1 MSSTTGS
8 LVVVGTG
15 IQAPR
20 HTSIRSESE
29 IRYADLVYYL
39 ADSLASKW
47 ISELRPDAIT
57 LQTYYGEDKDRRQTY
72 REMTDVVVTAARAG
86 NRVCLVLYGH
96 PGVFA
101 QVSHAA
107 VATLKAE
114 GFDTRMEP
122 GVSAEAC
129 LYADLGLDPG
139 ECGVQSFEAT
149 RFLVYRHTLD
159 PAALVVLWQVALSGN
174 LDCIGFESDPAR
186 LQVLVDKLSGWYRL
200 DTPVILYEA
209 AQLPIEDFRAERMA
223 LADLPAA
230 RYREYTTLVIPPAR
244 KAGRDARW
252 IKALA
257 ALD

>member
-1 MSSTTGS
+1 MSSANGS

-29 IRYADLVYYL
+29 IRLADLVYYL
-39 ADSLASKW
+39 ADSLASQW
-47 ISELRPDAIT
+47 ITDLRPDAIS
-57 LQTYYGEDKDRRQTY
+57 LQGHYGENKDRRQTY
-72 REMTDVVVTAARAG
+72 REMTDVIVTATRAG
-86 NRVCLVLYGH
+86 SRVCLVLYGH

-107 VATLKAE
+107 IALLRAE

-122 GVSAEAC
+122 GISAEAC
-129 LYADLGLDPG
+129 LYADLELDPG
-139 ECGVQSFEAT
+139 DCGVQSFEAT
-149 RFLVYRHTLD
+149 RFLAWQHTLD
-159 PAALVVLWQVALSGN
+159 PAALVLLWQVALAGN
-174 LDCIGFESDPAR
+174 LACIGFEPDPAR
-186 LQVLVDKLSGWYRL
+186 LQVLVDKLSRWYRL

-209 AQLPIEDFRAERMA
+209 AQLPIEDFRAQRMA

-244 KAGRDARW
+244 EAARDAQS